1 MVNLEDKVTRVKK
14 GTRASLERLELKDLR
29 ELKVCEASPA

>member
-14 GTRASLERLELKDLR
+14 VTRENQEKLELKDLQA
-29 ELKVCEASPA
+29 LKD